1 MSKRNYSPNGLKRN
15 TLHKADM
22 QKDKQPKSITPGTKQ
37 TRATTTGRKKPAL
50 LKPYS
55 KIKSKTDNVWRI
67 LAHIGSG
74 GFGDVYKCELE
85 GCSSDEFFAMK
96 TESHTAK
103 MARLR
108 IELQILEEITAYCIR
123 KQCPHHFCN
132 LMDSGNTLDFF
143 WIVMTL
149 IGPSLQTIRKI
160 LHKQFSKTTTL
171 KMSLQ
176 ILDALKILHDVGFIH
191 RDLKPGN
198 VCVGVPPGDDHVLY
212 LLDFGISRRIYRSA
226 KSRELRKERKK
237 VPFFGTRKFCTRAC
251 HLELDQG
258 RKDDVETWIYTT
270 LDLLHNDKGLPW
282 ANCFSDPAKVLEKKL
297 ALFENPS
304 KELHTCVPQQFCTII
319 EYVRKLNFED
329 EVDYAFI
336 ETEIHNIAK
345 ERNLNLKD
353 KFDWKGR
360 LEELIKDNEAS
371 KHNRKKEKDEDK
383 GEETLMMERLQ
394 QKLKNNKIADEHQN
408 DRTFSKDD
416 YISEGN
422 KHKDTETRKLRKK
435 HQTKGAL
442 NSEST
447 TKKNVLDERNF

>member
-1 MSKRNYSPNGLKRN
+1 
-15 TLHKADM
+15 M

-85 GCSSDEFFAMK
+85 GCSSD
-96 TESHTAK
+96 
-103 MARLR
+103 
-108 IELQILEEITAYCIR
+108 
-123 KQCPHHFCN
+123 
-132 LMDSGNTLDFF
+132 
-143 WIVMTL
+143 
-149 IGPSLQTIRKI
+149 
-160 LHKQFSKTTTL
+160 
-171 KMSLQ
+171 
-176 ILDALKILHDVGFIH
+176 
-191 RDLKPGN
+191 
-198 VCVGVPPGDDHVLY
+198 
-212 LLDFGISRRIYRSA
+212 
-226 KSRELRKERKK
+226 
-237 VPFFGTRKFCTRAC
+237 
-251 HLELDQG
+251 
-258 RKDDVETWIYTT
+258 
-270 LDLLHNDKGLPW
+270 
-282 ANCFSDPAKVLEKKL
+282 
-297 ALFENPS
+297 ENPS